1 MRLKTMILWDVRS
14 QMKYGIYFLY
24 GILTVLYL
32 GILYVMP
39 ASWWQPAAV
48 LLILSDPGAMGLFF
62 MGAIVLLEKSQRIP
76 YAFAVSPVLAA
87 EYIAAKAASLCFIT
101 LIVAFVLAAAA
112 GMEHLGLVAAGTAF
126 CSVMFT
132 LLGIITA
139 AKIHSL
145 NQFILW
151 TVPVEA
157 VAFAP
162 AVLYLFGMLPKG
174 FQYYPVNLCLD
185 MIAGNWPEPGGILIL
200 CLTMGVL
207 FFLSGK
213 SVSAMWKHAGGVSL

>member
-14 QMKYGIYFLY
+14 QMKYGFYFLY

-39 ASWWQPAAV
+39 ASWRQPAAV

-76 YAFAVSPVLAA
+76 YAFAVSPVLAS

-157 VAFAP
+157 AAFAP

-185 MIAGNWPEPGGILIL
+185 MIAGNRPEPGGILIL
-200 CLTMGVL
+200 CLTIGVL

>member
-14 QMKYGIYFLY
+14 QMKYGFYFLY

-39 ASWWQPAAV
+39 ASWRQPAAV

-157 VAFAP
+157 AAFAP
-162 AVLYLFGMLPKG
+162 AVLYLFGVLPKG
-174 FQYYPVNLCLD
+174 F
-185 MIAGNWPEPGGILIL
+185 
-200 CLTMGVL
+200 
-207 FFLSGK
+207 
-213 SVSAMWKHAGGVSL
+213 

>member
-157 VAFAP
+157 AAFAP